1 MASKRKTGARAL
13 RSIFETAMLDVMYD
27 IPSQPEVAEVIITSD
42 TFTDNKPPRI
52 ITHAEKKKA
61 G

>member
-1 MASKRKTGARAL
+1 MERKTGARAL
-13 RSIFETAMLDVMYD
+13 RSIFERAMLSIMYE
-27 IPSQPEVAEVIITSD
+27 IPSRPEVAEVVVSAK
-42 TFTDNKPPRI
+42 TFTDDKPPKI